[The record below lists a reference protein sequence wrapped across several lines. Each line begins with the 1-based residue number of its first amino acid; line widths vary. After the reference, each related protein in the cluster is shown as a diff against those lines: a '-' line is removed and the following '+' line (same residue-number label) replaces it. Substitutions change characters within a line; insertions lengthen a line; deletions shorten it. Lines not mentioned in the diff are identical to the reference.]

1 MDNIRRQSPA
11 LEHIEIG
18 LLGFIKVYTK
28 MSVSDGKSIALGN
41 MALR

>member
-1 MDNIRRQSPA
+1 M
-11 LEHIEIG
+11 HIK
-18 LLGFIKVYTK
+18 LGFIKVYTK